1 MRDLRS
7 LDERDVVS
15 ITELACPEDGCP
27 DIEAVVGIM
36 RPSAPIETIR
46 VHEAIAD
53 LGREVFVHLLRRMS
67 PVSAG

>member
-15 ITELACPEDGCP
+15 ITELACREDGCP

-36 RPSAPIETIR
+36 QPGAPIETIR

-53 LGREVFVHLLRRMS
+53 LGREDFVHLLRRMS
-67 PVSAG
+67 PDSAG